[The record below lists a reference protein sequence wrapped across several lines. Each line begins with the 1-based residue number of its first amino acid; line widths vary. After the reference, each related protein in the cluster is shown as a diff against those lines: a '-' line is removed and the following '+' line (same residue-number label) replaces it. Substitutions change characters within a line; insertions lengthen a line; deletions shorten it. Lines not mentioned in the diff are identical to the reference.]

1 MNEKGSLA
9 FSKALSKPA
18 TLALGVVLGAAGLG
32 IAHETTKGSHPAAS
46 VKMAD
51 SNEGPS
57 SNSFAPVLKGV
68 LPSVVNVSSSKV
80 TKAPETDGQ
89 ADSFLR
95 QFFGG
100 QMAPDVPKERR
111 EKSLGSGVIVSPEGY
126 ILTNNHVIDGAT
138 DVRVTLSDKREVK
151 AEIIGSDAK
160 TDVAVLKIDAANLK
174 PITLGDSSKVEVGDT
189 ALAIGDPFGV
199 GQTVTRGIISAK
211 GRGNLGIEDYEDFLQ
226 TDAPINPGNSGGALI
241 NDRGELVGI
250 NTAIIGES
258 GGSQGIGFAVPVN
271 LAHDVMDQ
279 ILTNGKV
286 VRGYMGILL
295 QDVTPQMAKAF
306 GEKDAHGVVVGDV
319 TAGSPA
325 QEGGIER
332 GDIILDLNGKPVNDR
347 NQLRN
352 EVSMMQPGTSVKVT
366 VLHNGSEKN
375 LTVKLGEMPTET
387 AKAESDNN
395 EESTK
400 ALQGVEVS
408 NLTPRAAERLGV
420 PSSTPGVVV
429 ADIDPASNMADSGL
443 HKGDIIQ
450 EVNHQ
455 PVKNV
460 SEFQSAMKKAGDEP
474 LLLVNR
480 HGQTLFI
487 AS

>member
-1 MNEKGSLA
+1 
-9 FSKALSKPA
+9 
-18 TLALGVVLGAAGLG
+18 
-32 IAHETTKGSHPAAS
+32 
-46 VKMAD
+46 
-51 SNEGPS
+51 
-57 SNSFAPVLKGV
+57 
-68 LPSVVNVSSSKV
+68 
-80 TKAPETDGQ
+80 
-89 ADSFLR
+89 
-95 QFFGG
+95 
-100 QMAPDVPKERR
+100 
-111 EKSLGSGVIVSPEGY
+111 
-126 ILTNNHVIDGAT
+126 
-138 DVRVTLSDKREVK
+138 
-151 AEIIGSDAK
+151 
-160 TDVAVLKIDAANLK
+160 
-174 PITLGDSSKVEVGDT
+174 VGDT

-271 LAHDVMDQ
+271 LAHSVMDQ

-295 QDVTPQMAKAF
+295 QEVTPQMAKAF
-306 GEKDAHGVVVGDV
+306 GEKEAHGVVVGDV

-325 QEGGIER
+325 QQGGIER
-332 GDIILDLNGKPVNDR
+332 GDIILDMNGKPVNDR

-352 EVSMMQPGTSVKVT
+352 EVSMMQPGTSVKLT
-366 VLHNGSEKN
+366 VLHNGTEKN

-387 AKAESDNN
+387 AKAESESKED
-395 EESTK
+395 STK
-400 ALQGVEVS
+400 ALQGVEVT
-408 NLTPRAAERLGV
+408 NVTPRTAERLGL
-420 PSSTPGVVV
+420 PGSTTGVVV
-429 ADIDPASNMADSGL
+429 TDIDPASKMADSGL

-455 PVKNV
+455 PVKNI

-487 AS
+487 AA